1 MFEAGDVACGRDSVG
16 NLYGGVLADVDPS
29 PRHFKP
35 NCDRVYIHSARR
47 LLKPLGLGI
56 SMSSHNNRLDT
67 VTDAR
72 LSAVAE
78 ATANLMAQ
86 LSELK
91 ELRERV
97 RKAELSTR
105 NSRRN

>member
-16 NLYGGVLADVDPS
+16 NLYGGVLADVDP
-29 PRHFKP
+29 RHFKP
-35 NCDRVYIHSARR
+35 NCDRVYIHSARCP
-47 LLKPLGLGI
+47 LKPLGLGI